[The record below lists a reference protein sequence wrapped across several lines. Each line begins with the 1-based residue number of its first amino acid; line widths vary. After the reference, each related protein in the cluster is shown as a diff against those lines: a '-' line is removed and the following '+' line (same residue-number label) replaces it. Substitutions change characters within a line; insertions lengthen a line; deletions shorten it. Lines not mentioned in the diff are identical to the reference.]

1 MADRSGVGGDAA
13 AAAGGSGS
21 GVAPRAAALPG
32 SGVAP
37 GALGVGLLAAQA
49 AFAATFR
56 GPRDRFWHR
65 MTLTGL
71 SLGSLALLTSRP
83 ARRTRIGPTEVALG
97 LASAA
102 TLYATFRVGD
112 AFARR
117 FVPSGDAEIR
127 DIYTL
132 RTLRPKPEI
141 AARLATIIGPAEE
154 LFWRGLVQE
163 ALMARYG
170 RWPGAAMAAMAY
182 GGVHIVTGNFT
193 LFGAAGIAGAH
204 WCALYAAG
212 VPLGALVVSHVTWD
226 VWIFLIQ
233 PTGEIAPLTTRGR
246 RHDVSAGEALRP
258 PGKPWAKRPPAIL
271 ARWTSSGRPRSAGA
285 PPPTTAG
292 PSGALASEGQGL
304 EVGRSGVIERGHA
317 DRRRG
322 RDGRRASRRPS
333 AVGIGIRL
341 LWHGEGLDRLL
352 DRRHAVSWNA
362 WSTSSGTRDGT
373 STPR

>member
-1 MADRSGVGGDAA
+1 MGDRAPAGRGVVPGG
-13 AAAGGSGS
+13 
-21 GVAPRAAALPG
+21 LP
-32 SGVAP
+32 
-37 GALGVGLLAAQA
+37 VGLIAAQA

-56 GPRDRFWHR
+56 GPRDRFWQR

-71 SLGSLALLTSRP
+71 SLGSLALVASRP
-83 ARRTRIGPTEVALG
+83 ARQTRIGPREVALG

-117 FVPSGDAEIR
+117 FVPGGDAQIR

-163 ALMARYG
+163 ALMARTG
-170 RWPGAAMAAMAY
+170 RWTGAALAAMAY
-182 GGVHIVTGNFT
+182 GGVHVVTGNFT

-226 VWIFLIQ
+226 IWVFLVQ
-233 PTGEIAPLTTRGR
+233 PTGEVAPVAPLNST
-246 RHDVSAGEALRP
+246 H
-258 PGKPWAKRPPAIL
+258 
-271 ARWTSSGRPRSAGA
+271 A
-285 PPPTTAG
+285 P
-292 PSGALASEGQGL
+292 
-304 EVGRSGVIERGHA
+304 
-317 DRRRG
+317 
-322 RDGRRASRRPS
+322 
-333 AVGIGIRL
+333 
-341 LWHGEGLDRLL
+341 
-352 DRRHAVSWNA
+352 
-362 WSTSSGTRDGT
+362 
-373 STPR
+373 